1 MGVSTTAKRGDARSA
16 SRQSAHLKHEVIGVL
31 LITLSLLI
39 LLSLGSF
46 APTDVPLFW
55 SGHSPA
61 ASPAPTRNMIGAVG
75 ATLASAL
82 FWLVGG
88 GAYLL
93 PFLLAMLG
101 VRCFV
106 EGSLTVTL
114 RSAAGSAASLLCLS
128 GLLHLEVT
136 AVPTLFSG
144 LLYRGMAGG
153 VTGQVLADG
162 LRGYFASTGAHII
175 MLAGLL
181 VSLLLA
187 TPMSLTAL
195 WRRVPGWWNPLTETV
210 AAILP
215 ALSEWSAWLEPVRKT
230 RPKPVKISRPV
241 PVPPLP
247 ESSVDA
253 LAAEAMPAP
262 VPAELPAKAADE
274 PVASDEEAPE
284 IVVTRAVSSGYEL
297 PDPQELLSDFSG
309 PLERMT
315 DEALKARSEV
325 LTRALLSFGI
335 EGKVTEVHPGPI
347 VTMYEFEPAPGVKV
361 ARIVNLDNDLALA
374 LKATSLRIVA
384 PLPGKSVVGIE
395 VPNPYRETVSLKEL
409 VTSDAF
415 IRSRS
420 KLTIALGKDIFGV
433 PVAADLK
440 TMPHL
445 LVAGATGAGKSVSL
459 HTMLLSI
466 LFSTRPDE
474 VKLLLIDPK
483 RLEFQVYDGV
493 PHLLQPVITDP
504 RAAARG
510 LSWVVLEMERR
521 YKLLAEAGD
530 RNIDSYNRRAPETQ
544 GAVKKSTRKP
554 ALEQPDLPME
564 FLSGDERLVAGD
576 NGRSDP
582 EAMPSPAASPMT
594 PGVSV
599 KTGPAPGVIGEA
611 AGDGM
616 ASGSDLP
623 LSPATRRSSPDRNSI
638 GKSGCSS
645 AGFLVDFLT
654 VPCVSGARRLYE
666 SILRTPAS
674 ANSLYR
680 RSISSTTQLSPRAAA
695 LGSVMT
701 G

>member
-1 MGVSTTAKRGDARSA
+1 
-16 SRQSAHLKHEVIGVL
+16 
-31 LITLSLLI
+31 
-39 LLSLGSF
+39 
-46 APTDVPLFW
+46 
-55 SGHSPA
+55 
-61 ASPAPTRNMIGAVG
+61 
-75 ATLASAL
+75 
-82 FWLVGG
+82 
-88 GAYLL
+88 
-93 PFLLAMLG
+93 MLG

-106 EGSLTVTL
+106 EGALTVTL

-144 LLYRGMAGG
+144 LVYRGMAGG

-181 VSLLLA
+181 VALLLA
-187 TPMSLTAL
+187 TPMSLTEL

-215 ALSEWSAWLEPVRKT
+215 AVSEWSARLEPVKKT

-253 LAAEAMPAP
+253 LAGEAMPAP
-262 VPAELPAKAADE
+262 VSAELPATVADE
-274 PVASDEEAPE
+274 LVAPDEGAPE
-284 IVVTRAVSSGYEL
+284 IVVRTHCSTQSNGSPAGSSGYER
-297 PDPQELLSDFSG
+297 PDPHELLSDFSG

-395 VPNPYRETVSLKEL
+395 VPNPYRETVSLKDV

-415 IRSRS
+415 TRARS
-420 KLTIALGKDIFGV
+420 KLTLALGKDIFGA
-433 PVAADLK
+433 PVTTDLK
-440 TMPHL
+440 AMPHL

-459 HTMLLSI
+459 NTMLISI
-466 LFSTRPDE
+466 LFSARPNE

-483 RLEFQVYDGV
+483 MLEFQVYDGI
-493 PHLLQPVITDP
+493 PHLLRPVITNP
-504 RAAARG
+504 KSAARG
-510 LSWVVLEMERR
+510 LGWVVQEMERR
-521 YKLLAEAGD
+521 YKLLAEAGV
-530 RNIDSYNRRAPETQ
+530 RNVEAYNRRVAKAQGVMPLSAPTD
-544 GAVKKSTRKP
+544 TP
-554 ALEQPDLPME
+554 EQPELPIQ
-564 FLSGDERLVAGD
+564 FLSE
-576 NGRSDP
+576 
-582 EAMPSPAASPMT
+582 EA
-594 PGVSV
+594 
-599 KTGPAPGVIGEA
+599 
-611 AGDGM
+611 
-616 ASGSDLP
+616 
-623 LSPATRRSSPDRNSI
+623 R
-638 GKSGCSS
+638 
-645 AGFLVDFLT
+645 
-654 VPCVSGARRLYE
+654 
-666 SILRTPAS
+666 
-674 ANSLYR
+674 
-680 RSISSTTQLSPRAAA
+680 
-695 LGSVMT
+695 
-701 G
+701 